1 MYDKILKMLT
11 DTIKQFS
18 DAPIY
23 LDNVMQSSEPFYFVL
38 SVEESMTDN
47 VGQNVQNK
55 AYNVDIALV
64 DSKKDKQLVKSLTE
78 SCGAFFNV
86 LNLDG
91 NELFPEDYQT
101 FKTDGIQHINF
112 NVAFPQLIE
121 WSEKYMAKK
130 KNVSVISV
138 EKPTWFPLTDETGA
152 FPVYGAPITIG
163 TAVSIKPDVTTET
176 TPDYGDSVVQ
186 DQYVAFGGAEVTLET
201 NGYQN
206 EVLAEITGGKKLKGG
221 VLRSADDIASD
232 GAFAY
237 RRRKSN
243 GKYRYTIFYKG
254 KFALT
259 SDETSTLEGSSVS
272 YTHPEWTGSFVDVP
286 GLGYM
291 YSVDEDDEGV
301 DLEMIKNWFTE
312 VMDPRKENTTAVTG
326 VTLDQTE
333 LNLKVGQTAT
343 LTPTITPDNASNKKY
358 QFRSE
363 SEAIGTVTPIQ
374 GKVTAVGEG
383 TTEIVVT
390 TEDGNFTAK
399 CTLNVTTAD

>member
-1 MYDKILKMLT
+1 
-11 DTIKQFS
+11 
-18 DAPIY
+18 
-23 LDNVMQSSEPFYFVL
+23 
-38 SVEESMTDN
+38 
-47 VGQNVQNK
+47 
-55 AYNVDIALV
+55 
-64 DSKKDKQLVKSLTE
+64 
-78 SCGAFFNV
+78 
-86 LNLDG
+86 
-91 NELFPEDYQT
+91 
-101 FKTDGIQHINF
+101 
-112 NVAFPQLIE
+112 
-121 WSEKYMAKK
+121 
-130 KNVSVISV
+130 
-138 EKPTWFPLTDETGA
+138 
-152 FPVYGAPITIG
+152 
-163 TAVSIKPDVTTET
+163 
-176 TPDYGDSVVQ
+176 
-186 DQYVAFGGAEVTLET
+186 
-201 NGYQN
+201 
-206 EVLAEITGGKKLKGG
+206 
-221 VLRSADDIASD
+221 
-232 GAFAY
+232 
-237 RRRKSN
+237 
-243 GKYRYTIFYKG
+243 
-254 KFALT
+254 
-259 SDETSTLEGSSVS
+259 
-272 YTHPEWTGSFVDVP
+272 FVDVP

>member
-1 MYDKILKMLT
+1 
-11 DTIKQFS
+11 
-18 DAPIY
+18 
-23 LDNVMQSSEPFYFVL
+23 
-38 SVEESMTDN
+38 
-47 VGQNVQNK
+47 
-55 AYNVDIALV
+55 
-64 DSKKDKQLVKSLTE
+64 
-78 SCGAFFNV
+78 
-86 LNLDG
+86 
-91 NELFPEDYQT
+91 
-101 FKTDGIQHINF
+101 
-112 NVAFPQLIE
+112 
-121 WSEKYMAKK
+121 MAKK
-130 KNVSVISV
+130 KNVHIISV
-138 EKPTWFPLTDETGA
+138 ETPTWFPLVDESGT
-152 FPVYGAPITIG
+152 FPTYGEPTTIG
-163 TAVSIKPDVTTET
+163 TAVNVKPNVSTET
-176 TPDYGDSVVQ
+176 TTDYGDSVAQ
-186 DQYVAFGGAEVTLET
+186 DSTVSFGGAEIGMET
-201 NGYQN
+201 NGYENQ
-206 EVLAEITGGKKLKGG
+206 VLATITGAKILKGG
-221 VLRSADDIASD
+221 VLRSGDDIAPD

-237 RRRKSN
+237 KRLKSN
-243 GKYRYTIFYKG
+243 GKYRFTIFYKG

-259 SDETSTLEGSSVS
+259 SDETSTREGSSVT
-272 YTHPEWTGSFVDVP
+272 YAHPEWTGSFVDIP

-291 YSVDEDDEGV
+291 YSVDEDD
-301 DLEMIKNWFTE
+301 DNIDQEMIKNWFIK

>member
-18 DAPIY
+18 NAPIY
-23 LDNVMQSSEPFYFVL
+23 LDDVMQSSEPFYFVL
-38 SVEESMTDN
+38 SLEESLTDN

-64 DSKKDKQLVKSLTE
+64 DSKKDKQLVTSLTE

-112 NVAFPQLIE
+112 NVAFPL
-121 WSEKYMAKK
+121 K
-130 KNVSVISV
+130 
-138 EKPTWFPLTDETGA
+138 DETGA
-152 FPVYGAPITIG
+152 FPVYGTPITIG